1 MVLFFQKSTMKILSI
16 DAESNGLYG
25 QAFAIGAYVTND
37 GGEIDRLVS
46 RCPIRGKTNEW
57 VAENVLPNIT
67 DIDIDQPNYT
77 ALLENFYKF
86 YSEHKNEADV
96 IAHIPHPVETRLFR
110 DMVKQDLDKRVFE
123 GPFPLIDV
131 GSIMKSK
138 EIDFESVDK
147 YLRKKKISVEFEGSS
162 HHPLYDAIAAE
173 KAYRHLMKKEK
184 PAVITRERVRTFYSP
199 DTQAQARARFD
210 NRGGW

>member
-96 IAHIPHPVETRLFR
+96 IAHIPHPVETRLFSC
-110 DMVKQDLDKRVFE
+110 FTWT
-123 GPFPLIDV
+123 
-131 GSIMKSK
+131 
-138 EIDFESVDK
+138 
-147 YLRKKKISVEFEGSS
+147 
-162 HHPLYDAIAAE
+162 
-173 KAYRHLMKKEK
+173 RH
-184 PAVITRERVRTFYSP
+184 A
-199 DTQAQARARFD
+199 
-210 NRGGW
+210 